1 VEKEPKMIVGQ
12 QTRRRRNQRW
22 EELDRL
28 SIPLEQLIRHYEVYN
43 RSEGKS
49 PRTVSWYTD
58 CLSTFFRFLQ
68 NRGNLVTLA
77 DTGIGE
83 AREFILYLQQK
94 RKWDNSETIRTRD
107 ENLSPYTIQGY
118 VRSLRAFY
126 SWLYREGYTE
136 DNELITLR
144 VPKAPKKLV
153 VILTEEEIQRV
164 LSCLVIKTEVGIRN
178 KALLMTLLDTGLRCF
193 ELVNLTIGDA
203 DLERGYLKV
212 MGKGGKERIVPIGS
226 SVQKILQRYIYHF
239 RPEPSHLMVD
249 NVFLTI
255 EGKPLTIN
263 GVKLL
268 FRRLAKKSGV
278 KRLHVHLCRHTFATN
293 YLINGGDVFSL
304 QQILGHSTLE
314 MVRHYVT
321 LAASQVTVQHRKF
334 SPMDHM
340 EFGKR
345 RSSRNADNSQNNN
358 QNGNGS
364 INNKR
369 IFAAPRLKTTTRT
382 AKRRNEG
389 KAA

>member
-1 VEKEPKMIVGQ
+1 MIVGQ

-22 EELDRL
+22 EELDKR

-58 CLSTFFRFLQ
+58 CLTKFARFLQ
-68 NRGNLVTLA
+68 NRGSPVNLA
-77 DTGIGE
+77 DTGIEE

-94 RKWDNSETIRTRD
+94 RKWDDSDTIRTRD

-126 SWLYREGYTE
+126 SWLHREGYTE
-136 DNELITLR
+136 ENELANLR

-153 VILTEEEIQRV
+153 EVLTEEEIQKV
-164 LSCLVIKTEVGIRN
+164 LSCLDTKTEVGVRN
-178 KALLMTLLDTGLRCF
+178 RAAVTTLLDTGLRCF
-193 ELVNLTIGDA
+193 ELVNLTTGDA
-203 DLERGYLKV
+203 DLEKGYLKV
-212 MGKGGKERIVPIGS
+212 MGKGGKERIVPVGS
-226 SVQKILQRYIYHF
+226 SVQKILQRYVYHF
-239 RPEPSHLMVD
+239 RPEPSHLTVD

-268 FRRLAKKSGV
+268 FSRLAKKSGV

-293 YLINGGDVFSL
+293 YLLNGGDVFSL

-334 SPMDHM
+334 SPVDRM
-340 EFGKR
+340 ELGKR
-345 RSSRNADNSQNNN
+345 KSSRNTSQDN
-358 QNGNGS
+358 NGNGS
-364 INNKR
+364 RSDKR
-369 IFAAPRLKTTTRT
+369 IFAAPRLKTITR
-382 AKRRNEG
+382 AGKRRNGG

>member
-1 VEKEPKMIVGQ
+1 MIVGQ

-22 EELDRL
+22 EKLDKL
-28 SIPLEQLIRHYEVYN
+28 SIPLEQLIRYYKVYN
-43 RSEGKS
+43 KSERKS
-49 PRTVSWYTD
+49 PNTVSWYTY
-58 CLSTFFRFLQ
+58 CLTTFLRYLQ
-68 NRGNLVTLA
+68 DRGNLVTLA
-77 DTGIGE
+77 DIGIIE
-83 AREFILYLQQK
+83 AREFILYLQEK
-94 RKWDNSETIRTRD
+94 RKWDNSKTIGTRD

-136 DNELITLR
+136 DNVLVILK

-153 VILTEEEIQRV
+153 VILKEEEVQRV
-164 LSCLVIKTEVGIRN
+164 LSCLDIKTEVGIRN
-178 KALLMTLLDTGLRCF
+178 KALLMTLLDTGLRSS
-193 ELVNLTIGDA
+193 ELINLTIGNA
-203 DLERGYLKV
+203 DLESGYLKV
-212 MGKGGKERIVPIGS
+212 MGKGERERIVPIGS

-239 RPEPSHLMVD
+239 RPEPSHLTVD

-278 KRLHVHLCRHTFATN
+278 ERLHAHLCRHTFATN

-334 SPMDHM
+334 SPMDRM
-340 EFGKR
+340 ELDKR
-345 RSSRNADNSQNNN
+345 RSSRNVKTPQNDNGNNN
-358 QNGNGS
+358 GRV
-364 INNKR
+364 NNKR
-369 IFAAPRLKTTTRT
+369 IFASPRPKTNNKKSN
-382 AKRRNEG
+382 KRKKR
-389 KAA
+389 